1 VTISDLQLA
10 VRLGTLLPVPGRALV
25 ISGGMDRRIGIL
37 ALLITLV
44 VVLTAIVLDLELAP
58 AVSGLAQRVRSLVSF
73 PHFPNI
79 SPSLQLAGEGGAPSA
94 ISSFGIHSCIIE
106 LTCSR
111 LC

>member
-1 VTISDLQLA
+1 MTISDLLA

-25 ISGGMDRRIGIL
+25 TSGGMDRRIGIL

-58 AVSGLAQRVRSLVSF
+58 AVSGLAQRVHSLVSF